1 MILVEIL
8 RILLWRQTGLNDA
21 WLEDDLICGK
31 NVSEVCQPRDSKMN
45 LTVVK
50 VSKKLVGI
58 LFALVKDT
66 FWGLLSAIVCNLQT
80 FVGHFISSIW
90 LKFGMKSCFRV
101 LITEWISKTSS
112 YFCMAKKRE
121 SALGLPI
128 LMPINIAHRKW
139 SFKFNSSP
147 IVKISWNLVISIKR
161 SFLPHK
167 IYFKTYGKCLVL
179 LTDDSNILG
188 WL

>member
-1 MILVEIL
+1 MYGYILLKISTQGLSRNIRTEKTNLGESLILVEIL
-8 RILLWRQTGLNDA
+8 RILLWRQTGWNDA
-21 WLEDDLICGK
+21 WLEEDLICGK

-66 FWGLLSAIVCNLQT
+66 FWGLLSAIVCNLRT

-101 LITEWISKTSS
+101 LITEWI
-112 YFCMAKKRE
+112 
-121 SALGLPI
+121 
-128 LMPINIAHRKW
+128 
-139 SFKFNSSP
+139 
-147 IVKISWNLVISIKR
+147 
-161 SFLPHK
+161 
-167 IYFKTYGKCLVL
+167 
-179 LTDDSNILG
+179 
-188 WL
+188 

>member
-1 MILVEIL
+1 MYGYMLLKISTQGLSRNIRTEKTNLGESLILVEIL
-8 RILLWRQTGLNDA
+8 RILLWRQTGWNDA
-21 WLEDDLICGK
+21 WLEEDLICGK

-66 FWGLLSAIVCNLQT
+66 FWGLLSAIVCNLRT

-101 LITEWISKTSS
+101 LITEWISNTSS
-112 YFCMAKKRE
+112 YFCMAKKRV

-128 LMPINIAHRKW
+128 HAHQYSASK
-139 SFKFNSSP
+139 
-147 IVKISWNLVISIKR
+147 VI
-161 SFLPHK
+161 F
-167 IYFKTYGKCLVL
+167 
-179 LTDDSNILG
+179 
-188 WL
+188 

>member
-1 MILVEIL
+1 MYGYILLKISTQGLSRNIRTEKTNVGESLILVEIL
-8 RILLWRQTGLNDA
+8 RILLWRQTGWNDA
-21 WLEDDLICGK
+21 WLEEDLICGK

-66 FWGLLSAIVCNLQT
+66 FWGLLSAIVCNLRT

-101 LITEWISKTSS
+101 LITEWI
-112 YFCMAKKRE
+112 
-121 SALGLPI
+121 
-128 LMPINIAHRKW
+128 
-139 SFKFNSSP
+139 
-147 IVKISWNLVISIKR
+147 
-161 SFLPHK
+161 
-167 IYFKTYGKCLVL
+167 
-179 LTDDSNILG
+179 
-188 WL
+188 